1 MYNFPMIFSNII
13 YNQADWK
20 AVRGALVGCLALIRR
35 KSVVGTVTGSD
46 AKSIT
51 QSFLQHLQVQSLG
64 LHDRKV
70 KLFLLSKGN
79 KILCFC
85 CKVELSHF
93 EKTCIQS
100 KNEHLTLL
108 YA

>member
-35 KSVVGTVTGSD
+35 KSVVGMVTGSD
-46 AKSIT
+46 AKSIA

-64 LHDRKV
+64 LYDRKV
-70 KLFLLSKGN
+70 N
-79 KILCFC
+79 YFC
-85 CKVELSHF
+85 CQKAIKFYASAVRQNCLILKRHYGKDF
-93 EKTCIQS
+93 HS
-100 KNEHLTLL
+100 K
-108 YA
+108 